1 MWQYV
6 TGAWR
11 NFSREWQIDAQREK
25 EKEKGGTKHI
35 THVIH
40 TEKTRGAVAKLCA
53 ATQREITRTRV
64 IGENEQR
71 DRERENE
78 NWWERERERNCKIEN
93 GEKGSTKVRQS
104 THDVSKR
111 NKKKNATCSC
121 KRDVHARVRL
131 MRVRERERKR
141 KQIGRWAR
149 CTWSYVWGVGSSV
162 LHNLC
167 RYILYVCRYIT
178 KYIDGKRK

>member
-11 NFSREWQIDAQREK
+11 NFSREWQIDAEREK

-78 NWWERERERNCKIEN
+78 NWWERERNCKIEN
-93 GEKGSTKVRQS
+93 GEKESTKVRQS

-111 NKKKNATCSC
+111 NKKKMLL
-121 KRDVHARVRL
+121 VHVSAMCTHACDWCVC
-131 MRVRERERKR
+131 VRERERKR

-167 RYILYVCRYIT
+167 RYILYVCRYIA